1 MKIDEK
7 LVDLVKNY
15 YERIDH
21 AIGYPVCQYP
31 NMEGFG
37 EWYAKSGICDMVLDN
52 VGNPFAK
59 EQFLL
64 GTSMIEREVIKTF
77 AKLFGIPDEK
87 AWGFVTNSGTDGN
100 MHGIY
105 FGAKKLQ
112 NETGMLPIAYVSK
125 EAHYSSYRICDV
137 QNLEVRLIDRGE
149 NGGMDLDCL
158 KKSIDPSRPALII
171 VAIGSTFMG
180 AIDNQEGIQ
189 KVLDEVKPV
198 AVYKHLDGALF
209 GGYLP
214 FTKYKDIVSM
224 EKQGYDSIAIS
235 GHKFFGVD
243 EPCGIFLSRKDVLE
257 AQKAFKVDYLNSD
270 MPLISCSRSGL
281 SPLKFYWILEH
292 TGLEKLS
299 EEAEEMLENTT
310 YLQQK
315 FDEIGY
321 PAWHMPC
328 SNTVFFKRPPY
339 WIQEKYSL
347 ANGFMPEYGGELSH
361 IVVMQHVKK
370 NIIDDFIEDLK
381 SESTQELKDGQ
392 LEKVTGGKDNSGE
405 SNPNKQETEVVIT
418 ADSFSSDQSK

>member
-1 MKIDEK
+1 MIVEEK
-7 LVDLVKNY
+7 LIDLVKMY
-15 YERIDH
+15 YEKIDQT
-21 AIGYPVCQYP
+21 IGYPVCQYP
-31 NMEGFG
+31 NMAGFG

-52 VGNPFAK
+52 VGNPFADG
-59 EQFLL
+59 QFVL
-64 GTSMIEREVIKTF
+64 GSSLIEREVIRTLAPF
-77 AKLFGIPDEK
+77 YGIPDDK

-125 EAHYSSYRICDV
+125 EAHYSSYRVCDV

-158 KKSIDPSRPALII
+158 RNRIDPKKPALII
-171 VAIGSTFMG
+171 IAIGSTFMG
-180 AIDNQEGIQ
+180 AIDDQAGIQ
-189 KVLDEVKPV
+189 KVLDEVKPRG
-198 AVYKHLDGALF
+198 VYKHLDAALF

-214 FTKYKDIVSM
+214 FTEHKDIIHM

-235 GHKFFGVD
+235 GHKFFGID
-243 EPCGIFLSRKDVLE
+243 EPCGLFLSRKDVLE
-257 AQKAFKVDYLNSD
+257 AQKAYKVDYLNSD

-292 TGLEKLS
+292 AGLEKLKQ
-299 EEAEEMLENTT
+299 EATAMLENTE

-321 PAWHMPC
+321 PAWHMPY
-328 SNTVFFKRPPY
+328 SNTVFFKRPAQ
-339 WIQEKYSL
+339 WLQDKYSL
-347 ANGFMPEYGGELSH
+347 ANGFLPEYGGELSH

-370 NIIDDFIEDLK
+370 TTIDAFIEDLCR
-381 SESTQELKDGQ
+381 
-392 LEKVTGGKDNSGE
+392 
-405 SNPNKQETEVVIT
+405 
-418 ADSFSSDQSK
+418 